1 MERHN
6 HGSWRPLE
14 NLRFVSMKHASAKR
28 ANALK
33 TATIGG
39 NDIASWWIG
48 LGLFGVVSS
57 SSYSI
62 ICVVVLSLNQLPPV
76 CR

>member
-48 LGLFGVVSS
+48 VYSVSCRLQA
-57 SSYSI
+57 I